1 MLASNLLVKLDT
13 RIITKIKPYQ
23 RHTLPTKVSGIFV
36 DHIVKHM
43 KTSLL
48 QIVLSLPFYYANVNK
63 IYIILKLID
72 YSFRKTWYKIFKFA
86 TAEEI
91 DVPSIG

>member
-1 MLASNLLVKLDT
+1 
-13 RIITKIKPYQ
+13 
-23 RHTLPTKVSGIFV
+23 
-36 DHIVKHM
+36 M